1 MHVHGSGIKQIK
13 KREKM
18 MEEIMERLL
27 AFKARLQEEVVAL
40 SKARE
45 NETPER
51 SVARLAELNAIQ
63 LIKNEYDAMLV
74 AIQPLSVRAPS
85 PDQIQLAI

>member
-1 MHVHGSGIKQIK
+1 
-13 KREKM
+13 